1 MGCFTHGCACGALA
15 DGALADV
22 QRTQKMADWEA
33 KKELLEPR
41 GELHIIWECQW
52 KLFITEHPEVMNTI
66 TKFPQIMKEFQT
78 ETDLI
83 NAIKERQFYGFVHC
97 DIW

>member
-1 MGCFTHGCACGALA
+1 MGCFTHGCVCGALA
-15 DGALADV
+15 DV
-22 QRTQKMADWEA
+22 EKRNQKMADWQA